1 MKITFKNNSVLEVET
16 FGTDIHDNLIIELK
30 TEEYTDAKN
39 IIFNPE
45 CTSEITDGEK
55 TYLDYTNVK
64 AFGSGVDNDGNT
76 RIKVIL
82 TYGKDV
88 SATISELKSQIETLK
103 NENSTLTETVTDLS
117 ERNSTLE
124 LSQSEQDEV
133 LDILLTSDEGESNQT
148 K

>member
-1 MKITFKNNSVLEVET
+1 MRITFKNNSVLEVET

-30 TEEYTDAKN
+30 TEDYTDVKN

-64 AFGSGVDNDGNT
+64 AFGSNVDNDGNT
-76 RIKVIL
+76 HIKVIL

-133 LDILLTSDEGESNQT
+133 LDILLTSDEGGNV
-148 K
+148 

>member
-30 TEEYTDAKN
+30 TDDYTDVKN

-45 CTSEITDGEK
+45 CTSEITDGKK
-55 TYLDYTNVK
+55 THLDYTNVK
-64 AFGSGVDNDGNT
+64 AFGSSVDNDGNT

-88 SATISELKSQIETLK
+88 SATISELKSQIKTLK
-103 NENSTLTETVTDLS
+103 NEDSTLTETVTDLS
-117 ERNSTLE
+117 ERNSALE

-133 LDILLTSDEGESNQT
+133 LDILLTSDEGGT
-148 K
+148 V

>member
-1 MKITFKNNSVLEVET
+1 MKITFKNNSVLDVET

-30 TEEYTDAKN
+30 TEDYASVKS
-39 IIFNPE
+39 IIFNSE

-64 AFGSGVDNDGNT
+64 AFGSSVDNDGNT
-76 RIKVIL
+76 RIKAIL

-88 SATISELKSQIETLK
+88 SATISELGNFVTDENIETK
-103 NENSTLTETVTDLS
+103 EWHNINSCYIS
-117 ERNSTLE
+117 
-124 LSQSEQDEV
+124 
-133 LDILLTSDEGESNQT
+133 

>member
-30 TEEYTDAKN
+30 TEDYTAVKN

-64 AFGSGVDNDGNT
+64 VFGSSVDNDGNT

-82 TYGKDV
+82 VYGKDV

-117 ERNSTLE
+117 ERNSALE

-133 LDILLTSDEGESNQT
+133 LDILLTSDEGGT
-148 K
+148 V

>member
-30 TEEYTDAKN
+30 TEDYIAVKS
-39 IIFNPE
+39 IIFNQE

-64 AFGSGVDNDGNT
+64 AFGSSVDNDGNT

-117 ERNSTLE
+117 ERNSALE

-133 LDILLTSDEGESNQT
+133 LDILLTSDEGGT
-148 K
+148 V

>member
-30 TEEYTDAKN
+30 TEDYTDVKN

-64 AFGSGVDNDGNT
+64 AFGSSVDNDGNT
-76 RIKVIL
+76 RIKAIL
-82 TYGKDV
+82 IMYQLRL
-88 SATISELKSQIETLK
+88 A
-103 NENSTLTETVTDLS
+103 N
-117 ERNSTLE
+117 
-124 LSQSEQDEV
+124 
-133 LDILLTSDEGESNQT
+133 
-148 K
+148 

>member
-30 TEEYTDAKN
+30 TEDYASVKS
-39 IIFNPE
+39 IIFNSE

-64 AFGSGVDNDGNT
+64 AFGSSVDNDGNT
-76 RIKVIL
+76 RIKAIF

-88 SATISELKSQIETLK
+88 SATNSELKSQIETLK
-103 NENSTLTETVTDLS
+103 NENSTLTETVADLS
-117 ERNSTLE
+117 ERNSALE

-133 LDILLTSDEGESNQT
+133 LDILLTSDEGGNV
-148 K
+148 

>member
-30 TEEYTDAKN
+30 TEDYTDVKN

-55 TYLDYTNVK
+55 TYFDYTNVK
-64 AFGSGVDNDGNT
+64 AFWSGIDNDGNT
-76 RIKVIL
+76 RIKTIL

-88 SATISELKSQIETLK
+88 SATINELRSQIETLK
-103 NENSTLTETVTDLS
+103 NENSMLTETVTDLS
-117 ERNSTLE
+117 GRNSALE
-124 LSQSEQDEV
+124 VSQSEQDEV
-133 LDILLTSDEGESNQT
+133 LDILLTSDEGGT
-148 K
+148 V

>member
-1 MKITFKNNSVLEVET
+1 MKITFKNNSVLDVET

-30 TEEYTDAKN
+30 TEDYTDVKN

-64 AFGSGVDNDGNT
+64 AFGSSVDNDGNT
-76 RIKVIL
+76 RIKAIL

-103 NENSTLTETVTDLS
+103 NGNSTLTETVTDLS
-117 ERNSTLE
+117 ERNSALE

-133 LDILLTSDEGESNQT
+133 LDILLTSDEGGNV
-148 K
+148 